1 MATNVTIRWLPIQ
14 PDTKMWYSLPMD
26 YASLTLEQVDAGPR
40 RDWQPVLAHWTEL
53 RLPTSFTASWTGS
66 VRATLVCTYNGLR
79 YDLERLELRRAAEGG
94 EPITSRALKT
104 LKPIELVHASAQAAV
119 RWRGAPSLFGP
130 ARTQSLKEGAAQAKA
145 ESRSPALKTLTLVAA
160 AHRYGE
166 AIGVPPVELVRDIWD
181 VSPSTV
187 GNWVRQARA
196 AGLMEPFVAVEGLV
210 PGIPAFHAK
219 DE

>member
-1 MATNVTIRWLPIQ
+1 
-14 PDTKMWYSLPMD
+14 MD

-40 RDWQPVLAHWTEL
+40 GGWQPVLTSWTEL
-53 RLPTSFTASWTGS
+53 RLPARFTASWIGS
-66 VRATLVCTYNGLR
+66 VQASLECTYNGLR
-79 YDLERLELRRAAEGG
+79 YDLDRLELSRAEGG

-130 ARTQSLKEGAAQAKA
+130 ARTQLLKDGAAQAKA
-145 ESRSPALKTLTLVAA
+145 ESRSPSLKTLTLVAA

-196 AGLMEPFVAVEGLV
+196 AGLTEPFVAVEGLV